1 MPVAASR
8 ILDFLE
14 ECETFTVERHVIAS
28 PLFGTLRQSVRQ
40 IVVRLR
46 DSDGELAL
54 EISDRLR
61 SLLSEW
67 LTVPVSFDQSM
78 VESLRELLRE
88 PNIVRA
94 RWGADISLLYVSAL
108 RAAENLAYVENP
120 VRERLSKVISE
131 LKSHDRRFR
140 IYCHRSARP
149 HFESQL
155 LSAEDTPLS
164 DDTFLHSV
172 RDYRETEPFDVLIK
186 VGPLRSRGWGSAPDA
201 LITAPRFG
209 TLILIVWSGCHD
221 EPGFGYDPSSSAS
234 TAADASPVASLVTAT
249 RSLPWVERSNRT
261 GEDPIGPSSY
271 IAEVDELQIFREIH
285 RREQTRRAKLIQVGP
300 EHGIL
305 FPPYAPVLSYSPDEW
320 DRAAIGRRIPGET
333 LLEGMFVII
342 PVLDDVDLG
351 RVQAEHGYYSRIW
364 KKKLLE
370 ELATDED
377 GLIQRL
383 HNAGLNL
390 VHLAGGIRHWCKTPG
405 TVIHAPQQ
413 IRHFRI
419 LLRVLGLENEMI
431 SGQPETG
438 AKWWERAWNEIRR
451 SRGEAIQAGVI
462 GHEIVEEQLTST
474 LRTLLRDIREKALVN
489 EAFSYDLPDSSGMN
503 GSVLF
508 FPVRGIEEGF
518 NVPEN
523 QLRIVHELE
532 VIDQWR
538 D

>member
-14 ECETFTVERHVIAS
+14 ECETFTVERHVVAS
-28 PLFGTLRQSVRQ
+28 SLFGTLRQSVRQ

-46 DSDGELAL
+46 DSDGDLAL

-67 LTVPVSFDQSM
+67 LTVPVPFNQSM
-78 VESLRELLRE
+78 VESLRELFGE
-88 PNIVRA
+88 PDIVRA
-94 RWGADISLLYVSAL
+94 RWGADISLLYESAL
-108 RAAENLAYVENP
+108 GAAESLAYVENP
-120 VRERLSKVISE
+120 VGEKLREVISE
-131 LKSHDRRFR
+131 LKSQGRRFR
-140 IYCHRSARP
+140 IYCHRSAKS
-149 HFESQL
+149 HFESEL
-155 LSAEDTPLS
+155 LPAGDPPRS

-201 LITAPRFG
+201 LITAPRFSI
-209 TLILIVWSGCHD
+209 LVLIVWSGCHD
-221 EPGFGYDPSSSAS
+221 EPGFGYDPTSSAN
-234 TAADASPVASLVTAT
+234 TAADAGPVANVVTAT
-249 RSLPWVERSNRT
+249 KSLPWVERSNRT
-261 GEDPIGPSSY
+261 GEDPVSPSSY
-271 IAEVDELQIFREIH
+271 IADADELQIFREIH

-305 FPPYAPVLSYSPDEW
+305 FPPSAPVLSYNPDGWGREP
-320 DRAAIGRRIPGET
+320 IGSRILGET
-333 LLEGMFVII
+333 LMEGMFVLI

-370 ELATDED
+370 ELGTDED

-390 VHLAGGIRHWCKTPG
+390 VHLAGGIRHWCKPPG

-431 SGQPETG
+431 SGQPEAG

-462 GHEIVEEQLTST
+462 GHEIVEEQLTAT
-474 LRTLLRDIREKALVN
+474 LRTVLRDIREKGLAN

-508 FPVRGIEEGF
+508 FPVCGIEEGF